1 MVDPPSLLLQYASA
15 LPGFW
20 KTQGKLQFRHSLY
33 AFTCRREAEP
43 DPLWSVRSEAHD
55 INRGAAYPGNQRNVT
70 IRSGSRGDRKM
81 KTLPRSHSTIS
92 LLACLLV
99 AAACGF
105 AKKSVDPAPEPKP
118 PGLGCSSINIVN
130 HGYSVFGKNL
140 DNSYTT
146 EGLILI
152 NKRGVE
158 RTGRY
163 VSTTGARARWIS
175 QYASVNFSFV
185 HVGYV
190 WTGMSEKGLVISM
203 MGIPEIVGP
212 PPDERPPLQDG
223 LWIQYMLDTCETV
236 DEVLEAAKDLRI
248 LTRDHYHIADRFGKS
263 AAFECLRGEEIF
275 YQGDEFPVSVLTNS
289 TYSDSIRAWSRYNQY
304 GFPPA
309 NGSLERFFIAA
320 DNIGEFASTDA
331 DSAVE
336 YVFKTLHDIR
346 SEHIYGYPNTTE
358 WSFVFDT
365 RNRRVYFRTHSH
377 PGIKYFDLRDFNV
390 SCRNSVQMLDVQT
403 PLSGD
408 VFPFFQDV
416 TFEAACDHFRHFMES
431 FNGLSP
437 SQSEIENELSY
448 YMNFP
453 CRGLA
458 STPRRSSGR
467 RPQ

>member
-1 MVDPPSLLLQYASA
+1 MKETHKYLIYIFLAGFLLCA
-15 LPGFW
+15 G
-20 KTQGKLQFRHSLY
+20 
-33 AFTCRREAEP
+33 
-43 DPLWSVRSEAHD
+43 
-55 INRGAAYPGNQRNVT
+55 
-70 IRSGSRGDRKM
+70 
-81 KTLPRSHSTIS
+81 
-92 LLACLLV
+92 
-99 AAACGF
+99 ACGF
-105 AKKSVDPAPEPKP
+105 TERADETTQEGKP
-118 PGLGCSSINIVN
+118 PGHGCSSINLVN
-130 HGYSVFGKNL
+130 YGYSVFGKNL

-158 RTGRY
+158 RTAPY

-175 QYASVNFSFV
+175 KYSSVNFSFV

-190 WTGMSEKGLVISM
+190 WTGMNEKGLVISM

-236 DEVLEAAKDLRI
+236 EEVLEAAKLFRI
-248 LTRDHYHIADRFGKS
+248 LTIDHYHIADRFGNS

-275 YQGDEFPVSVLTNS
+275 YQGEEFPVSVLTNS
-289 TYSDSIRAWSRYNQY
+289 TYSDSIRSWDRYNQY
-304 GFPPA
+304 GFAPA
-309 NGSLERFFIAA
+309 NGSLERFCIAA
-320 DNIGEFASTDA
+320 ENIEEYSSTDA

-336 YVFKTLHDIR
+336 YAFKTLHDIR
-346 SEHIYGYPNTTE
+346 SEYIYGYPNTTE
-358 WSFVFDT
+358 WSIVFDT
-365 RNRRVYFRTHSH
+365 RRKRVYFKTYSH
-377 PGIKYFDLRDFNV
+377 PGIKFFDLRDFSV
-390 SCRNSVQMLDVQT
+390 SCRETVQMLDVQT

-416 TFEAACDHFRHFMES
+416 TFEAASDHFRHFLES
-431 FNGLSP
+431 WQGRDP
-437 SQSEIENELSY
+437 APGEIENELGY

>member
-1 MVDPPSLLLQYASA
+1 MKNLHNYLTYIRMVGFLLCA
-15 LPGFW
+15 G
-20 KTQGKLQFRHSLY
+20 
-33 AFTCRREAEP
+33 
-43 DPLWSVRSEAHD
+43 
-55 INRGAAYPGNQRNVT
+55 
-70 IRSGSRGDRKM
+70 
-81 KTLPRSHSTIS
+81 
-92 LLACLLV
+92 
-99 AAACGF
+99 ACGF
-105 AKKSVDPAPEPKP
+105 TERADESTREGKP
-118 PGLGCSSINIVN
+118 PRHGCSSINLVN

-140 DNSYTT
+140 DNTYTT

-158 RTGRY
+158 RTAPY

-190 WTGMSEKGLVISM
+190 WTGMNEKGLVISM

-236 DEVLEAAKDLRI
+236 EEVLEAAKDLRI
-248 LTRDHYHIADRFGKS
+248 LTVDHYHIADRFGTS

-275 YQGDEFPVSVLTNS
+275 YQGEDFPVSVLTNS
-289 TYSDSIRAWSRYNQY
+289 TYSDSIRSWDRYNQY
-304 GFPPA
+304 GFAPA
-309 NGSLERFFIAA
+309 NGSLERFCIAA
-320 DNIGEFASTDA
+320 ENIEEFSSTDA

-336 YVFKTLHDIR
+336 YAFKTLHEIR
-346 SEHIYGYPNTTE
+346 SEYIYGYPNTTE

-365 RNRRVYFRTHSH
+365 RRKRIYFKTYSH
-377 PGIKYFDLRDFNV
+377 PGIKFFDLRDFGV
-390 SCRNSVQMLDVQT
+390 SCRETVQMLDVQT

-408 VFPFFQDV
+408 VFPLFQDV
-416 TFEAACDHFRHFMES
+416 TFEAASDHFRHFLES
-431 FNGLSP
+431 WQGRDP
-437 SQSEIENELSY
+437 APGEIENELDY

-453 CRGLA
+453 CKGLTSA
-458 STPRRSSGR
+458 PRRSSGR